1 MPAFTPVSKMKMK
14 TLSRSLL
21 ILLLVSLNI
30 GCDQLSKKIVRE
42 EVSYTDNIKIFTDH
56 FTLMKVENTGAFL
69 SMGSALPGSIKF
81 FLLTLMPIIVIGLA
95 TYWLLV
101 KRRIPVLVVIGSC
114 FLIGGGI
121 GNLFDRLRYGSVTD
135 FLHIDFGLFQT
146 GVFNLA
152 DVSIMFG
159 ISLILIQAY
168 VLNNLKSAHTAVA

>member
-1 MPAFTPVSKMKMK
+1 MRREISTMKAK
-14 TLSRSLL
+14 NLFRSIF
-21 ILLLVSLNI
+21 ILMLVALNI
-30 GCDQLSKKIVRE
+30 GCDQLSKTIVRQ
-42 EVSYTDNIKIFTDH
+42 EVSYNDNIKIFTDH

-69 SMGSALPGSIKF
+69 SVGSALPGSIKF
-81 FLLTLMPIIVIGLA
+81 LVLTLIPILVIA
-95 TYWLLV
+95 FAIYWLLV
-101 KRRIPVLVVIGSC
+101 KTRIPYLIVIGSC

-159 ISLILIQAY
+159 IFLILIQTY
-168 VLNNLKSAHTAVA
+168 ILNRLYPERAAQ

>member
-1 MPAFTPVSKMKMK
+1 MEMK
-14 TLSRSLL
+14 TLVRSLL

-30 GCDQLSKKIVRE
+30 GCDQLSKRIVRE
-42 EVSYTDNIKIFTDH
+42 EVSYNDNIKIFTDH

-69 SMGSALPGSIKF
+69 SAGSTLPASIKF
-81 FLLTLMPIIVIGLA
+81 FFLTLVPIIVIA
-95 TYWLLV
+95 IAIYWLLT
-101 KRRIPVLVVIGSC
+101 KTKIPYLIVIGSC

-121 GNLFDRLRYGSVTD
+121 GNLFDRLLYGSVTD

-159 ISLILIQAY
+159 ITLILIQAY
-168 VLNNLKSAHTAVA
+168 ILNNLKQAHIPKT